1 MITFKQYLLESK
13 EKDLLLKMNEFGMS
27 GDDIDFNGYV
37 TLYHGGKI
45 LPKIIKPESKGG
57 IFFLTN
63 SYDTAKDYADMR
75 QGKVFEIKV
84 KPQDVN
90 WNTGSN
96 EIEIQDGGKIVNGI
110 FYPKN
115 KSEDVFLP
123 KEKEYDYNI
132 TLPETTSNDA
142 KKGDYVVAISGIGYF
157 GTNPLKVTKNTGNG
171 LKLEGKSGVFSYG
184 QFELVK

>member
-96 EIEIQDGGKIVNGI
+96 EIEIQDGGKIVNG
-110 FYPKN
+110 
-115 KSEDVFLP
+115 VFSP
-123 KEKEYDYNI
+123 
-132 TLPETTSNDA
+132 TT
-142 KKGDYVVAISGIGYF
+142 KKQPVSKKRKLKVGDYVKDWGEVLEIFEYYGSLMANNGKRSD
-157 GTNPLKVTKNTGNG
+157 KVDN
-171 LKLEGKSGVFSYG
+171 LLQYYEIEYR
-184 QFELVK
+184 